1 MIQFI
6 RGKVGSWFVKIL
18 FVLLIV
24 AFGAWGIGDMLNEDV
39 QDPVMASVGEVE
51 IGQGLLS
58 QRYQLTISRLSQQTN
73 GAYSSE
79 QARADQLYFDVLDD
93 LVDGAAIAQYIDQ
106 LGLTLSDDLIAAQ
119 IRGMPQFHNPPGR
132 FDRQTFLGVIA
143 SQGYSEAAFIQQM
156 RSEIARSIL
165 ALSLNPGNTAPRVM
179 TDLLARERLE
189 RRSADLYVFEADP
202 SQAPQP
208 SDSELRSFYQA
219 NQDRFLSQER
229 RTFTYLYLGASS
241 FRDEVSVSD
250 EVVRAYY
257 EDNAELYTTEERR
270 RFVQVVLGNQETAQ
284 EVAEAARGGMTLE
297 EAVASVEG
305 ANAEVQEFD
314 WQTRTSIPSVLS
326 APIFSLEE
334 GEVGEPFQGLGW
346 HVVRVT
352 AVEPPTTAPFE
363 AVAERIRDELE
374 IEPALDLVFELA
386 NEVEDELASGATLED
401 AATAAGLEV
410 STIGP
415 VAADGQFPD
424 GGTLDIANA
433 TDVLSTVF
441 ALEQGESSLF
451 EEIAVEDSIPGD
463 VAYYAVRL
471 ESIDEPTPLPFET
484 VRPAVALAWSD
495 AWAIEDAHARAE
507 DALDRIGAGWIP
519 SAIAA
524 GHGATLREVG
534 DLGRDGTGSGLPQP
548 VRAAI
553 FATPEGEASVVEA
566 GEAVYIAS
574 VTDVVAGGG
583 EGQGDAVEGIADE
596 IAGDTANTMLVLT
609 RRAIRDVLSVTVNAD
624 RVESVFQGG

>member
-39 QDPVMASVGEVE
+39 QDPVVATVGETE

-58 QRYQLTISRLSQQTN
+58 QRYQLTINRLSQQTN

-79 QARADQLYFDVLDD
+79 QAREDQLYLDVLDD
-93 LVDGAAIAQYIDQ
+93 LVDGAAIAHYVDQ
-106 LGLTLSDDLIAAQ
+106 LGLSLSDDLIAAQ

-132 FDRQTFLGVIA
+132 FDRQTFLGVIG

-165 ALSLNPGNTAPRVM
+165 ALSLNPGGTAPAVM

-189 RRSADLYVFEADP
+189 RRSADLYVFEANP
-202 SQAPQP
+202 AQAPQP
-208 SDSELRSFYQA
+208 AESDLRQFYQA
-219 NQDRFLSQER
+219 NPDRFLSQER

-250 EVVRAYY
+250 EEVRSYY
-257 EDNAELYTTEERR
+257 DDNTELYTTEERR
-270 RFVQVVLGNQETAQ
+270 RFVQVVLGDQETAQ
-284 EVAEAARGGMTLE
+284 AVAEAARGGMTLE

-305 ANAEVQEFD
+305 ADAAVQEFD
-314 WQTRTSIPSVLS
+314 WQTRGSIPSIL
-326 APIFSLEE
+326 AEPIFSIGE

-352 AVEPPTTAPFE
+352 AVEPATTAPFE
-363 AVAERIRDELE
+363 EVAGRIRDELE

-401 AATAAGLEV
+401 AAATAGLEV
-410 STIGP
+410 ATIGP
-415 VAADGQFPD
+415 VAADGQYPD
-424 GGTLDIANA
+424 GDTLDIANA
-433 TDVLSTVF
+433 SDVLATVF
-441 ALEQGESSLF
+441 ALDEGESSLF
-451 EEIAVEDSIPGD
+451 EEIAVEGSIQGD

-471 ESIDEPTPLPFET
+471 ESIDEPAPLPFET
-484 VRPAVALAWSD
+484 VRPSVALAWSD
-495 AWAIEDAHARAE
+495 AWALDDARERAE
-507 DALDRIGAGWIP
+507 DAIDRVRAGWIP

-524 GHGATLREVG
+524 GHGASLREVTG
-534 DLGRDGTGSGLPQP
+534 LGRDGTGSDLPQP

-553 FATPEGEASVVEA
+553 FATPEGEATIVEA
-566 GEAVYIAS
+566 GDAVFVAD
-574 VTDVVAGGG
+574 VTEVVAGGG
-583 EGQGDAVEGIADE
+583 EGQDDAVAGIADE
-596 IAGDTANTMLVLT
+596 VAGDTANTMLVLT
-609 RRAIRDVLSVTVNAD
+609 RRAIRDVLSVTINRD
-624 RVESVFQGG
+624 RVETLFQGG